1 MKSNHLTYN
10 YFNFKILDDKVLL
23 SNDCGGWIFLS
34 LNSFNRFISQPNMLG
49 YELLSLLKEK
59 YFLTHEKIYCLPE
72 DQIEKTRINKS
83 HLFHPTSLFI
93 IVVNENCNSDCI
105 YCQASSHISSCR
117 KKRAMNEETLE
128 KILDF
133 IIASEIKNISIEFQ
147 GGEPLL
153 SFHLI
158 KHAVNYINRIDIGD
172 REISISVVSNLSLL
186 TEDIAIFF
194 KANNISV
201 SFSLDGDENIHN
213 YNRRIG
219 SANKSFELTK
229 QGLKLLRE
237 HGVNHGAIQTT
248 TRIALPHAHKIVDA
262 YSSLGL
268 KEIFV
273 RPLTRL
279 GAASDKWE
287 TIGYTADEFLSF
299 YNDVL
304 DYIFE
309 LEINGHEMKETTASI
324 FLSKIFN
331 NKAVD
336 YMDLRSPCGACIGQ
350 MAFDPD
356 GNVYSCDE
364 GRMLSYMGDNMF
376 MIGNVY
382 KHKYADVIKCDKCGQ
397 ICAASITESSAYCS
411 TCVYLPYCGICPV
424 LNYHENGNMFSV
436 QRDDYRCKIY
446 KGILDKIFSIISSD
460 DDTKIKVLK
469 KWVEN

>member
-23 SNDCGGWIFLS
+23 TNDCGGWIFLS

-172 REISISVVSNLSLL
+172 REISISVVSNLSLGGA
-186 TEDIAIFF
+186 D
-194 KANNISV
+194 KN
-201 SFSLDGDENIHN
+201 LDLEN
-213 YNRRIG
+213 
-219 SANKSFELTK
+219 
-229 QGLKLLRE
+229 
-237 HGVNHGAIQTT
+237 
-248 TRIALPHAHKIVDA
+248 
-262 YSSLGL
+262 
-268 KEIFV
+268 
-273 RPLTRL
+273 
-279 GAASDKWE
+279 
-287 TIGYTADEFLSF
+287 
-299 YNDVL
+299 
-304 DYIFE
+304 
-309 LEINGHEMKETTASI
+309 
-324 FLSKIFN
+324 
-331 NKAVD
+331 
-336 YMDLRSPCGACIGQ
+336 
-350 MAFDPD
+350 
-356 GNVYSCDE
+356 
-364 GRMLSYMGDNMF
+364 
-376 MIGNVY
+376 
-382 KHKYADVIKCDKCGQ
+382 
-397 ICAASITESSAYCS
+397 
-411 TCVYLPYCGICPV
+411 
-424 LNYHENGNMFSV
+424 
-436 QRDDYRCKIY
+436 
-446 KGILDKIFSIISSD
+446 
-460 DDTKIKVLK
+460 
-469 KWVEN
+469 